1 MKIKFDIKSFF
12 SLVDEY
18 RNVFN
23 VENKPS
29 VITDFWLK
37 AQGIIN
43 NREFQIEEEDIIS
56 KIIDGSIKPQLVKI
70 EEYHKIID
78 DLKISFQQSSK
89 ELFEKRMEENKQI
102 INMFHSIQEIEKTI
116 KSLNENELFKILIK
130 QEEELLEKRIMEL
143 ID

>member
-1 MKIKFDIKSFF
+1 MKVKFDIKSFF

-29 VITDFWLK
+29 VVTDFWLK

-56 KIIDGSIKPQLVKI
+56 KIIDGSIKHQLVKI

-89 ELFEKRMEENKQI
+89 ELFEKRTEENKQI

>member
-1 MKIKFDIKSFF
+1 M
-12 SLVDEY
+12 
-18 RNVFN
+18 
-23 VENKPS
+23 
-29 VITDFWLK
+29 ITDFWLK

-116 KSLNENELFKILIK
+116 KSLNENELFKILVK
-130 QEEELLEKRIMEL
+130 QEEELLEKRIMKL